1 MPITLTRSLL
11 VILIPGGVF
20 MIPWLITIAIVSE
33 KNLSFYTTYSML
45 FNILG
50 FAMAVIV
57 GMFLEGFNTFIEYRW
72 DKEREE
78 KYLVAKNWYDY
89 LSVACEKETVGF
101 RYIGNRVTTMY
112 FEMAMIWASLSFLVG
127 LMVVVYI
134 MNIKYQI
141 VWLMGMPVSAMVF
154 SFYFYRQAKNT
165 HEVLCKTRMEINER
179 LAALG
184 S

>member
-11 VILIPGGVF
+11 VILIPGGIF
-20 MIPWLITIAIVSE
+20 MIPWLFTIAIVSE

-57 GMFLEGFNTFIEYRW
+57 GMFLEGFNTFMECRW

-78 KYLVAKNWYDY
+78 KYLVNQNWYDY
-89 LSVACEKETVGF
+89 LSVECKKETVGF
-101 RYIGNRVTTMY
+101 RYISNRVTTMY
-112 FEMAMIWASLSFLVG
+112 FEMAMIWASLSFLFG
-127 LMVVVYI
+127 LMVIVHI
-134 MNIKYQI
+134 MSIKCKI
-141 VWLMGMPVSAMVF
+141 AWLIGMLVLAIISGC
-154 SFYFYRQAKNT
+154 YFYRQAKNT
-165 HEVLCKTRMEINER
+165 HEVLCKTRMEINQR
-179 LAALG
+179 LAALR